1 MRRLPGCRR
10 PRRRPPRASSRRRRR
25 EPRVPITRP
34 IKTVRPVS
42 TSSEGTQRPASPR
55 YRASSPSSVARLPPS
70 RSMARLQDK
79 IVLITGAA
87 GAVGRAVAA
96 AVKRE
101 GGSVIATDLAGQ
113 AGIDHALDVTAEE
126 AWQGVLAAVDRRHG
140 RLDGLVNSAG
150 IVHLG
155 TVEDTDYATW
165 RRVLAVNLDGTFL
178 GCRHALPLLKRS
190 GGAIVNLSSISG
202 IVGGHNLAAY
212 NASKGGVRLLTKSVA
227 LYGARLKPPV
237 RCNSIHPA
245 FLEGPMVE
253 DILAQT
259 GRPDI
264 ARGQLARDIPLGRLG
279 EPAEVAEL
287 CVYLLSDESRFVT
300 GAEFAIDGGLTAR

>member
-1 MRRLPGCRR
+1 
-10 PRRRPPRASSRRRRR
+10 
-25 EPRVPITRP
+25 
-34 IKTVRPVS
+34 
-42 TSSEGTQRPASPR
+42 
-55 YRASSPSSVARLPPS
+55 
-70 RSMARLQDK
+70 MARLQDK

-87 GAVGRAVAA
+87 GAVGQAVAA
-96 AVKRE
+96 VVERE
-101 GGSVIATDLAGQ
+101 GGTAIATDLVGQ
-113 AGIDHALDVTAEE
+113 AGIDHVLDVTAEDN
-126 AWQGVLAAVDRRHG
+126 WLGVVAELDRAHG
-140 RLDGLVNSAG
+140 RLDGLVNAAG
-150 IVHLG
+150 VALLATI
-155 TVEDTDYATW
+155 EDTDYASW

-178 GCRHALPLLKRS
+178 GCKHALALLKRR

-227 LYGARLKPPV
+227 LHGARLNPQV
-237 RCNSIHPA
+237 RCNSVHPA
-245 FLEGPMVE
+245 FLEGPMVD

-259 GRPDI
+259 GRPDV

-279 EPAEVAEL
+279 QPAEVAEL